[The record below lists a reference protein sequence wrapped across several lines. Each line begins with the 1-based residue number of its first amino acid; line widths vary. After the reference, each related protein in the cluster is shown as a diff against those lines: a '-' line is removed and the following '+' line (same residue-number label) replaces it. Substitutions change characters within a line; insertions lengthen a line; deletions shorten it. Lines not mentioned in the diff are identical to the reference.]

1 MVALSK
7 LISAFTDVRANLHS
21 LAGGSRFTLPLP
33 SGHLPPRYP
42 TISPHGMED
51 HSIIFPDRVSDVIQN
66 STKSST
72 RRSYAS
78 KFLFLLHFLRFLLHL
93 LCFCSW
99 LGLHQSPPA
108 TARLPLVFDFLLSL
122 RDLGLSHW
130 SVRVYLAAISAYHN
144 HVDSFM
150 FFPHNFSKRFLKGM
164 LHVYPLLKHH
174 VEPWDLPLVLRCL
187 TKPPFEPVATCKLRL
202 FSWKTLFL
210 VVITST
216 WRVGELAALDIRP
229 PFLTFLPHAVCLSTN
244 MTFLSEVVSEFHINS
259 VITLPD
265 FYPDSKM
272 LLESLYIL

>member
-1 MVALSK
+1 M
-7 LISAFTDVRANLHS
+7 LH
-21 LAGGSRFTLPLP
+21 
-33 SGHLPPRYP
+33 
-42 TISPHGMED
+42 
-51 HSIIFPDRVSDVIQN
+51 V
-66 STKSST
+66 
-72 RRSYAS
+72 
-78 KFLFLLHFLRFLLHL
+78 

-99 LGLHQSPPA
+99 LRLHQSPPA

-144 HVDSFM
+144 HVHSFM

-210 VVITST
+210 VAITST

-259 VITLPD
+259 LITLPD